1 MLLALL
7 LSSLCPAPEA
17 VQLKLAA
24 LRAPGSWAPQ
34 YQLEVG
40 RVGESV
46 LLTARDGGGA
56 LWLQREL
63 PASAPC
69 AELEDA
75 AAVVLLAW
83 EAQLAPGE
91 VPVPEV
97 KRAEPAPP
105 PPAEPP
111 SSPLGVRVNAGG
123 QLWLS
128 SAMPTWGATGSVEL
142 HGRWL
147 GLEVGVLGQGRR
159 ELPVGTGTASWSR
172 FSAWLGPTATAHVAN
187 EVDASLTLAFV
198 GGAFQ
203 AVGTGFDTPK
213 TVVDFDLGALAVAK
227 VLLPGFWRLRPYVAV
242 MGAWWARRHA
252 VEASTPYAFV
262 MLPFLE
268 ASPSVGLVFAP

>member
-1 MLLALL
+1 VLPLALL
-7 LSSLCPAPEA
+7 LGICPAPEA
-17 VQLKLAA
+17 VEHKLAA
-24 LRAPGSWAPQ
+24 LRAPGAAAPK

-40 RVGESV
+40 RLGESV
-46 LLTARDGGGA
+46 LLTARDGGGG

-63 PASAPC
+63 PAAPC

-97 KRAEPAPP
+97 KRSEPLTEEAASP
-105 PPAEPP
+105 
-111 SSPLGVRVNAGG
+111 PLGVRVNAGG

-128 SAMPTWGATGSVEL
+128 SAMPTWGAAGAVEL

-147 GLEVGVLGQGRR
+147 GVEIGVLGQGRR
-159 ELPVGTGTASWSR
+159 ELTLGTGRAAWSR
-172 FSAWLGPTATAHVAN
+172 FSAWVGPTASTRVAN
-187 EVDASLTLAFV
+187 GVDASLTLALV

-203 AVGTGFDTPK
+203 VTGIGFDTPH
-213 TVVDFDLGALAVAK
+213 TVTDWDLGGLASAK
-227 VLLPGFWRLRPYVAV
+227 VLLPGFWRFRPYVAV

-252 VEASTPYAFV
+252 VEASTPDAV
-262 MLPFLE
+262 KVLPFLE
-268 ASPSVGLVFAP
+268 ASPSVGLVFVP